1 MIRLTINGP
10 VLAQAADMHFAP
22 AWIIIAILA
31 LLAVVVIL
39 ALVVVAD
46 VVVARS
52 GKRSSNNP
60 NLIPCPMCG
69 HRVSPEATMCAGCG
83 HPLTPGKPQKTG

>member
-1 MIRLTINGP
+1 MNSLTINGP
-10 VLAQAADMHFAP
+10 VLAQAAETRIAP
-22 AWIIIAILA
+22 SWIIAIIA
-31 LLAVVVIL
+31 LLPIAVFL
-39 ALVVVAD
+39 ALVVVSG
-46 VVVARS
+46 VVIARS

-83 HPLTPGKPQKTG
+83 HPLTPSKPGKT